1 MASCAFVSL
10 CVLSLAVQRG
20 SCVRCWQRQ
29 VLLPA
34 GQPPLS
40 HVVEKTGLGGLMV
53 MEEVNKNILI
63 GFYRLNLL
71 PVL

>member
-1 MASCAFVSL
+1 MCAVPGSSEGCLCEVLAEAGVAASRTATT
-10 CVLSLAVQRG
+10 
-20 SCVRCWQRQ
+20 
-29 VLLPA
+29 
-34 GQPPLS
+34 S

-53 MEEVNKNILI
+53 MEEVKKKILI